1 MVSQA
6 GLIYITE
13 QIIVIILAILFFF
26 GLYIVS
32 SYIIKYLKRN
42 RHNRLLNATEYLPKE
57 ETQTLKQVFYLII
70 ITLCFVDILIRRLLQ
85 TFHFL

>member
-57 ETQTLKQVFYLII
+57 ETQTLKQVFYLI
-70 ITLCFVDILIRRLLQ
+70 TLFCRYPLFNSILGIR
-85 TFHFL
+85 

>member
-26 GLYIVS
+26 GLYIGMQQN
-32 SYIIKYLKRN
+32 ICLRKRLK
-42 RHNRLLNATEYLPKE
+42 H
-57 ETQTLKQVFYLII
+57 
-70 ITLCFVDILIRRLLQ
+70 
-85 TFHFL
+85 

>member
-42 RHNRLLNATEYLPKE
+42 RHNRLECNRIFA
-57 ETQTLKQVFYLII
+57 
-70 ITLCFVDILIRRLLQ
+70 
-85 TFHFL
+85 